1 MDSGLQSRYIRDHQQ
16 RFEMSKKLVVTT
28 DFSAASKAGIR
39 FALEYARRTKR
50 QLIFYYCF
58 DLLRPTRWSD
68 KKFESYKNSALE
80 FHHEKLSSFVK
91 RILEQTDAKDVKYQC
106 VVEAGM
112 DVAGSVI
119 DFAVRKKASAICL
132 STRGAGRFKRIIGTN
147 ASKIITYSSLPVF
160 IIPKNYRRSDINTVF
175 YASDLSN
182 LSGELPQ
189 VRNIADA
196 FSAKALLYHYSYQ
209 VNMNGSASGFEPV
222 VKKYKKPGIDFHFSP
237 IVLEKRLAEQV
248 AKDVRKSKSSL
259 VVVFT
264 DQHKSWFEKMFL
276 SSQSAELAYDSK
288 VPVMV
293 IPKTV
298 KQK

>member
-1 MDSGLQSRYIRDHQQ
+1 
-16 RFEMSKKLVVTT
+16 MSKKLVVTT
-28 DFSAASKAGIR
+28 DLSAASRAGIR

-50 QLIFYYCF
+50 QLIFYYSL
-58 DLLRPTRWSD
+58 DILRPTRWSD
-68 KKFESYKNSALE
+68 KKFESYKNGALD

-91 RILEQTDAKDVKYQC
+91 KIVEQADAKDVRYQC

-112 DVAGSVI
+112 DVAGAVI
-119 DFAVRKKASAICL
+119 DFAVRKEASAICL

-147 ASKIITYSSLPVF
+147 ASKVITYSSLPVF
-160 IIPKNYRRSDINTVF
+160 IIPKNYRRSDIDTVF

-189 VRNIADA
+189 VKRIADA
-196 FSAKALLYHYSYQ
+196 FSAKALLYHYSYH
-209 VNMNGSASGFEPV
+209 VNMNGSADGFEPV
-222 VKKYKKPGIDFHFSP
+222 VRKYKRPGIDFHFRP

-276 SSQSAELAYDSK
+276 SSQSAELAYDAK
-288 VPVMV
+288 VPLLV
-293 IPKTV
+293 IPKKWQT
-298 KQK
+298 KIKSI